1 MARVR
6 QNMAALNMT
15 LPSTPLAQAATI
27 NAVGAPKM
35 LAMMMGMYIPI
46 WAYKANKAVLS
57 KVYYQKELRLT
68 VEGIDKALKVAKDP
82 EMIKQLRL
90 DRAAIINIY
99 RGYMEDAEQESK
111 ERRPPLKSAA
121 TSGP

>member
-27 NAVGAPKM
+27 NAIGAPKM
-35 LAMMMGMYIPI
+35 MAMMAGLYTPI
-46 WAYKANKAVLS
+46 WAYKAGKAVLS
-57 KVYYQKELRLT
+57 KGYYQKELRLT

-99 RGYMEDAEQESK
+99 KGYMEDAEQESK

-121 TSGP
+121 NSGP

>member
-1 MARVR
+1 M
-6 QNMAALNMT
+6 M
-15 LPSTPLAQAATI
+15 
-27 NAVGAPKM
+27 
-35 LAMMMGMYIPI
+35 AMMAGLYTPI
-46 WAYKANKAVLS
+46 WAYKAGKAVLS
-57 KVYYQKELRLT
+57 KGYYQKELRLT

-99 RGYMEDAEQESK
+99 KGYMEDAEQESK

-121 TSGP
+121 NSGP